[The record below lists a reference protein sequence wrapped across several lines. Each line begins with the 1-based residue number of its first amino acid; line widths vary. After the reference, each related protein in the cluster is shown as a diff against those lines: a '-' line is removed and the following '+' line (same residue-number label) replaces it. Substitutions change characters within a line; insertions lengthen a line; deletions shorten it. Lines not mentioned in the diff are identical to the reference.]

1 MELQG
6 FRGEVMLGEHAL
18 NPTVINSIVVAVSD
32 DPRQFPRGEGMGEGQ
47 PHDVLPKVSGQKG
60 FHRGSPSGVRE
71 RAPINQAQ
79 EAMAPKASEI
89 APQSPIVDPGPS
101 ALLAEGPLTGQHR
114 AKGFIAGE
122 GFRRRRGVT
131 DKERELKCRR
141 RVAGHRFLLSQHASG
156 ASRGIYV

>member
-1 MELQG
+1 VELQG
-6 FRGEVMLGEHAL
+6 LGGEVMLGEHAL
-18 NPTVINSIVVAVSD
+18 DPTVINSIVVAISD
-32 DPRQFPRGEGMGEGQ
+32 NPRQFPRGEGVGERQ
-47 PHDVLPKVSGQKG
+47 PHDVLPQVSGQEG

-71 RAPINQAQ
+71 RAPIDQAQ
-79 EAMAPKASEI
+79 EAMAPKAPEI
-89 APQSPIVDPGPS
+89 TPQSPIADPGLV

-141 RVAGHRFLLSQHASG
+141 RLAGHRFLLSQDASG
-156 ASRGIYV
+156 VSRGIYV